1 MLIVVC
7 LLRTSYLRGFSRLCQ
22 GESVDTRLK
31 IPYCRGM
38 LILYNSTENP
48 QKTAALKE
56 EFDVVMP
63 ADKIISSST
72 QSGVAEQPRDDQ
84 VIVGARNRAMHM
96 NDSIPTD
103 QHIYLG
109 AGLESGLMS
118 PHRDAIYTQT
128 CCAICLLDPE
138 LETPQKWI
146 YGFSSG
152 FTIPERIMQH
162 VKLGLDLSQATRM
175 AGYTMS
181 KKIGNGEGLIGI
193 LSGGRVTRRDQ
204 LREAVRNALFNLDAL
219 L

>member
-1 MLIVVC
+1 
-7 LLRTSYLRGFSRLCQ
+7 
-22 GESVDTRLK
+22 
-31 IPYCRGM
+31 M

-72 QSGVAEQPRDDQ
+72 QSGVAEQPCDGQ

-96 NDSIPTD
+96 SVSIPTD

-109 AGLESGLMS
+109 AGLESGLMNPS
-118 PHRDAIYTQT
+118 PYTCYTQT
-128 CCAICLLDPE
+128 CCAICLLVPGHKV
-138 LETPQKWI
+138 PGRWI

-152 FTIPERIMQH
+152 FTIPARISLH
-162 VKLGLDLSQATRM
+162 VKKGLDLSQATRM

-181 KKIGNGEGLIGI
+181 EKIGNEEGLIGI

-204 LREAVRNALFNLDAL
+204 LREAVRNALFNLKEL